1 MNYLG
6 RESYVGTGRLA
17 ASGEAAEACRPMSGA
32 AKALNFM

>member
-1 MNYLG
+1 MKDLG